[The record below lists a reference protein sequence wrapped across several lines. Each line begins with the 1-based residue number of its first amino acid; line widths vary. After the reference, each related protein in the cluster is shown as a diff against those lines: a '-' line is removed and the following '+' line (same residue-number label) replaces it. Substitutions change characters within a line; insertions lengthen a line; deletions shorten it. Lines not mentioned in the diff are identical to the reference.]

1 MAMWTTLCTYPPFF
15 GCQWHGL
22 QRSLTVACMQD
33 DNTQRDS
40 MTDQIA
46 HFPQTALRTTA
57 DDKFGI
63 PHDYLRQSLEDT
75 KQHTAQQC
83 ADFSA
88 RLYKSRNL
96 VFTCITALKLSAV
109 ELPWCNLPQ
118 DEFHILASSDNKRSH
133 VSSARFM
140 VWTHS
145 IEAMQSITIDDRKIW
160 FTDPITT
167 WAIMAKFLSQDE
179 VIVLA
184 DAICRAKPQG
194 IPLQKQDFTDYLT
207 MDERFIGKRKC
218 RDALPFIG
226 TPLDSSMEMRCV
238 IALLRFGLPHPETGY
253 PIVITALNRTV
264 HVDMAYPEF
273 HVIMST
279 TETPIVSTKHSTAGT
294 NASEKP
300 SEQWD
305 TQSSWY
311 SRIRSQANNIPVNS
325 LKTLHKPWAWTFPAS
340 RWNRIQRCSTTSCS
354 PKTGFDREDAEPEKG
369 ANSPWGKGCL
379 SFRLINTPGLCG
391 L

>member
-238 IALLRFGLPHPETGY
+238 IALLRFGLPRPETGY

-273 HVIMST
+273 HVIIEYDGDAHRLDKAQHRWDERKREALRAMGYT
-279 TETPIVSTKHSTAGT
+279 VIVVFADTFSSQQHTREFAENVAQALGVDLPGIPLEPYTALL
-294 NASEKP
+294 NDQLLAE
-300 SEQWD
+300 D
-305 TQSSWY
+305 
-311 SRIRSQANNIPVNS
+311 RLR
-325 LKTLHKPWAWTFPAS
+325 
-340 RWNRIQRCSTTSCS
+340 QRRCRAR
-354 PKTGFDREDAEPEKG
+354 KRRELALG
-369 ANSPWGKGCL
+369 
-379 SFRLINTPGLCG
+379 
-391 L
+391 

>member
-1 MAMWTTLCTYPPFF
+1 
-15 GCQWHGL
+15 
-22 QRSLTVACMQD
+22 MQD

-218 RDALPFIG
+218 RDAMPFIG

-238 IALLRFGLPHPETGY
+238 IALLRFGLPRPETGY

-273 HVIMST
+273 HVIIEYDGDAHRLDKAQHRWDERKREALRAMGYT
-279 TETPIVSTKHSTAGT
+279 VIVVFADTFSSQQRTREFAENVAQALGVELPGIPLEPYTALL
-294 NASEKP
+294 NDQLLAE
-300 SEQWD
+300 D
-305 TQSSWY
+305 
-311 SRIRSQANNIPVNS
+311 RLR
-325 LKTLHKPWAWTFPAS
+325 
-340 RWNRIQRCSTTSCS
+340 QRRCRAR
-354 PKTGFDREDAEPEKG
+354 KRRELALG
-369 ANSPWGKGCL
+369 
-379 SFRLINTPGLCG
+379 
-391 L
+391 